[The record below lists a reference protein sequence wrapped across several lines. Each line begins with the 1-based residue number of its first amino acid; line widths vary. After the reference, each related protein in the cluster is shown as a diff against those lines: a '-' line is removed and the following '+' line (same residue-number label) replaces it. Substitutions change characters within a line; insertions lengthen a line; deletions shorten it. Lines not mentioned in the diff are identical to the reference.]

1 MAYLGDIRENSISPE
16 GIIWENDNRKD
27 ARYYWN
33 GAFIDLCD
41 LPGEDYAK
49 TIFVTNG
56 SSSSDTPVEPS
67 KATNVITV
75 QIFGYVNENN
85 EDVWAYSA
93 MAKQP
98 VASDMLIELVVR
110 DANGNEEN
118 VKLRISNGET
128 ISETYSTNI
137 LSSMPHPEIIMY
149 NYNPKEDDDFKYNVT
164 LPEKEPEK
172 PMAYTLTLKKGV
184 IDSLTNDDLL
194 LQLKEGEQISMSDE
208 TKSEYFQPEFDA
220 IPVPNLSTMT
230 VKERKEALK
239 ANSQDIII
247 VTDKEIVSIE
257 QAGLVGINEINAWGK
272 REEKLTIEGTKFT
285 IWFKRTDDV
294 GQSKIYDPDTNEVVN
309 AQVLEYIIYY
319 E

>member
-16 GIIWENDNRKD
+16 GIIWENDNRRD

-49 TIFVTNG
+49 TIFVNSG
-56 SSSSDTPVEPS
+56 SGNEPS
-67 KATNVITV
+67 TPSKVANVITV
-75 QIFGYVNENN
+75 QIFSYVNENN
-85 EDVWAYSA
+85 DEVWAYSA

-98 VASDMLIELVVR
+98 VTSNMLVELVVR

-118 VKLRISNGET
+118 IKLRISNGGT
-128 ISETYSTNI
+128 ISETYPTNI
-137 LSSMPHPEIIMY
+137 LSSMPQPEIIMS
-149 NYNPKEDDDFKYNVT
+149 NHNPKEDDDFKYNT
-164 LPEKEPEK
+164 ILPEKEPEK
-172 PMAYTLTLKKGV
+172 PMAYTLTLKKGEV
-184 IDSLTNDDLL
+184 DTLTNDELL
-194 LQLKEGEQISMSDE
+194 LKLKESKQISMSDV

-230 VKERKEALK
+230 IKERKEALK

-257 QAGLVGINEINAWGK
+257 QAGMAGINEINIWGK

-285 IWFKRTDDV
+285 LWFKRTDDV